1 MSSDDEG
8 MTLRRVSSVKKN
20 KEKLFSEVPED
31 TKYKIEI
38 TVAGKCDKF
47 KYKLKKGTPLP
58 YVMNVTGLKLVK
70 L

>member
-31 TKYKIEI
+31 TKYK
-38 TVAGKCDKF
+38 
-47 KYKLKKGTPLP
+47 LK
-58 YVMNVTGLKLVK
+58 
-70 L
+70 